1 VTHFVTSYGIWV
13 VVVLVFLE
21 SVGGPFVPGETAYI
35 VTAALA
41 GQGHGDIVAVI
52 PATIAAAA
60 LGTCAGYLVGLSRA
74 GRLVSKIPRIDRTER
89 LFRRHGAKAL
99 FFGRFL
105 PVIRATLGL
114 MAGVV
119 RMPRGRFLVWNVA
132 GCVSWGCAIG
142 VASYYLGD
150 AVERGVTIG
159 IAVVAAFVLGLVGLH
174 FLRHR
179 LERA

>member
-1 VTHFVTSYGIWV
+1 MTHFVASYGIWV
-13 VVVLVFLE
+13 VVALVFLE
-21 SVGGPFVPGETAYI
+21 SVGGPFVPGETAFI

-41 GQGHGDIVAVI
+41 GQGHGNIAAVI
-52 PATIAAAA
+52 PATIGAAVV
-60 LGTCAGYLVGLSRA
+60 GTCVGYLLGRSRA
-74 GRLVSKIPRIDRTER
+74 GRLVSRIPRFERTEH

-99 FFGRFL
+99 YIGRFL

-119 RMPRGRFLVWNVA
+119 GMAWPRFLAWNVA
-132 GCVSWGCAIG
+132 GSVTWGCVIG

-150 AVERGVTIG
+150 AVERGVTIAV
-159 IAVVAAFVLGLVGLH
+159 AVVLAFVLALVGLQ
-174 FLRHR
+174 LVRRR